1 VKKLDFLKTNKA
13 STLVILIQI
22 LDKSEAVE
30 PKYSKTAINTKVNGI
45 KTKPMVKENFGIRMV
60 ITTRDTGKMERLKDM
75 GFTKLK
81 AEAAISETGITI
93 YNTGLE
99 KRPGQ
104 MDRTMKENITKDLN
118 KAKVSTNTW
127 TAQSTKEI
135 GIRIK

>member
-1 VKKLDFLKTNKA
+1 MKKLDFLKTNKA

-30 PKYSKTAINTKVNGI
+30 PKYSKTAISTKVNGI

-93 YNTGLE
+93 YNMGLE

-127 TAQSTKEI
+127 MVLSTKEI